1 MNMVG
6 NYLPDMK
13 RRDMRN
19 DELASLFNVRSHNP
33 SFFAVK
39 ESAAYKG
46 ELLDFC
52 IPVNLHFPPAEL
64 VEMIRDNLE
73 EILRYYPDYAHVHQQ
88 YIGEMTGLAPE
99 TIVPCN
105 GSTEIITSLCQRATG
120 PIVTSVPTFSRW
132 TDLPEQLNV
141 PLNTILRRRENNFR
155 LEVDEIVRRV
165 HEVGARTLVI
175 SNPNN
180 PTGAWLTLDEIK
192 TLARSLDDLEA
203 VIIDE
208 SFIDFSDLE
217 SAATLAADAANLVV
231 VKSMGKSLGWH
242 GVRLGYAV
250 AEPGRAEALRARLP
264 FWNINGLAA
273 YILKTVTRFKREYA
287 ASFAL
292 VAEDRLYMAQQLEA
306 VPGLVIYPSKANFL
320 FVELVNGVS
329 GRMLRDQ
336 LLKNHGVMIRECS
349 NKIGSTEQYLRLAV
363 QGRAAVDVLVSAINE
378 ELARIQRTTRN
389 CQQPNISGLKD
400 TRASVMQPLHW
411 DRGRRGPSEEVDSV
425 SRG

>member
-1 MNMVG
+1 MT
-6 NYLPDMK
+6 
-13 RRDMRN
+13 N
-19 DELASLFNVRSHNP
+19 DKLANLFDVRSHNP

-39 ESAAYKG
+39 ESAAYQG
-46 ELLDFC
+46 QLLDFC
-52 IPVNLHFPPAEL
+52 IPVNLHFPPAAL
-64 VEMIRDNLE
+64 VEMIRSNLG
-73 EILRYYPDYAHVHQQ
+73 EILRYYPDYAGVHQQ

-105 GSTEIITSLCQRATG
+105 GSTEIITALCQRATG

-132 TDLPEQLNV
+132 TDLPEELSV
-141 PLNTILRRRENNFR
+141 PLYTIMRRRERGFR
-155 LEVDEIVRRV
+155 LDVDEIVKRV
-165 HEVGARTLVI
+165 REVGARTLVI

-192 TLARSLDDLEA
+192 TLARSLADLDA

-217 SAATLAADAANLVV
+217 SAGQHAADTQNLVI

-250 AEPGRAEALRARLP
+250 AESGRAKAMRARLP

-273 YILKTVTRFKREYA
+273 YILKSVTKFKREYE

-292 VAEDRLYMAQQLEA
+292 VADDRRYMTERLATL
-306 VPGLVIYPSKANFL
+306 PDLVIYPSKANFL
-320 FVELVNGVS
+320 FVELVDGVS
-329 GRMLRDQ
+329 GRALRDS

-349 NKIGSTEQYLRLAV
+349 NKIGSSEQFLRLAV
-363 QGRAAVDVLVSAINE
+363 QGRAAVDVLVEAMQE
-378 ELARIQRTTRN
+378 ELAAMTAHY
-389 CQQPNISGLKD
+389 PALS
-400 TRASVMQPLHW
+400 AA
-411 DRGRRGPSEEVDSV
+411 
-425 SRG
+425 